1 MIRLVVR
8 FTALAWLL
16 AVAPL
21 ELATAMTG
29 LLRASAP
36 PPGALALAL
45 IGSRVLVVATGL
57 VLGQRLLQRQ
67 RGLQWLARGW
77 AAADLAT
84 LAFVLAS
91 APLPSNRV
99 PGDAPLIWMAYA
111 AAAAVV
117 IAAASAAP
125 AMPRREPH

>member
-1 MIRLVVR
+1 MIRLAVR

-29 LLRASAP
+29 LLRA
-36 PPGALALAL
+36 
-45 IGSRVLVVATGL
+45 
-57 VLGQRLLQRQ
+57 
-67 RGLQWLARGW
+67 
-77 AAADLAT
+77 
-84 LAFVLAS
+84 
-91 APLPSNRV
+91 
-99 PGDAPLIWMAYA
+99 GDAPLMWMAYA